1 LLSDEDCRGKFERK
15 TMGKVSVMLEN
26 VGCGGAAAPAFAAPV
41 AAEGDGVV
49 GEGTSAWPG
58 SVLILG

>member
-1 LLSDEDCRGKFERK
+1 
-15 TMGKVSVMLEN
+15 MGKVSVMLEN

-41 AAEGDGVV
+41 ASEGDGVV